1 MAKWKKLFR
10 HVTANV
16 NSGGDAT
23 RGGNQTE
30 NGAKSLLQADDS
42 HAKPDEKIEF
52 ALSFVDT
59 LSALETSLHTSDD
72 PEEIAQGAMRVAC
85 DFYEADWCGFLTVD
99 LDLGLWT
106 PYWWYNTQPSDRT
119 TEITNEFESAAKLDR
134 WIAAMRNNDKV

>member
-1 MAKWKKLFR
+1 MAKWKTHFR

-30 NGAKSLLQADDS
+30 NGAKALLQADDS

-72 PEEIAQGAMRVAC
+72 PKKITQGAIRVAC
-85 DFYEADWCGFLTVD
+85 DFYK
-99 LDLGLWT
+99 
-106 PYWWYNTQPSDRT
+106 
-119 TEITNEFESAAKLDR
+119 TN
-134 WIAAMRNNDKV
+134 